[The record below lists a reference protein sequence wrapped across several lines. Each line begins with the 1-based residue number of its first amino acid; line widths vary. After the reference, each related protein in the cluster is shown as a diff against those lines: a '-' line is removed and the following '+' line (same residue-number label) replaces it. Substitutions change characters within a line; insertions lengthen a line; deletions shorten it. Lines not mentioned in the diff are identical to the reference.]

1 MSSIDQNALLINS
14 DADYE
19 DKVTNA
25 RSYVIQGL
33 LDGFDADS
41 ISQNTTEQEERLIE
55 VEPVVVLR

>member
-25 RSYVIQGL
+25 RSYVI
-33 LDGFDADS
+33 
-41 ISQNTTEQEERLIE
+41 
-55 VEPVVVLR
+55 